1 MHIFYA
7 ICIGLVVGFG
17 LGFAFGSRIKAA
29 MVDELNALRASAAAA
44 IKPKG

>member
-7 ICIGLVVGFG
+7 VCVGLVVGFG
-17 LGFAFGSRIKAA
+17 LGFAYGSRLKAA
-29 MVDELNALRASAAAA
+29 MVDELNTLREAAVTA